1 MKNIVSAIR
10 NFLSPNSLNR
20 TTQVKES
27 EDIWIATYGTLKKD
41 YNNYNIY
48 LTNSTYLGSGIT
60 QDKYPLIIKDMPY
73 LIEELGQGY
82 QVEVDVFKIT
92 QTVLAKLDE
101 FEVHP
106 TWYRRKQIPIQLNGT
121 THSCWLYFSMT
132 EAVGDHALHKS
143 YKQVDGKTYLEES
156 SAASSSEVPVY
167 SVEKE

>member
-143 YKQVDGKTYLEES
+143 YKQVDGKTYLEEI

>member
-1 MKNIVSAIR
+1 MKNIVSTIR
-10 NFLSPNSLNR
+10 NFLSPNSPSR
-20 TTQVKES
+20 ATQVKES

-41 YNNYNIY
+41 YNNYTTY
-48 LTNSTYLGSGIT
+48 LTASTYLGSGTT

-73 LIEELGQGY
+73 LIEELGLGF

-92 QTVLAKLDE
+92 HSVLAKLDE

-106 TWYRRKQIPIQLNGT
+106 TWYRRKQIPIQLKGS

-132 EAVGDHALHKS
+132 ETVGEHSLHKS

-156 SAASSSEVPVY
+156 RIANSSEETVC

>member
-10 NFLSPNSLNR
+10 NFLALNSPHRATLVN
-20 TTQVKES
+20 ES

-41 YNNYNIY
+41 YNNYNVY
-48 LTNSTYLGSGIT
+48 LTTSTYLGSGAT

-73 LIEELGQGY
+73 LIEELGRGY

-92 QTVLAKLDE
+92 HSVLAKLDE

-106 TWYRRKQIPIQLNGT
+106 TWYRRKQIPILLNGS
-121 THSCWLYFSMT
+121 THRCWLYFSMT
-132 EAVGDHALHKS
+132 EAVGEHALHKS

-156 SAASSSEVPVY
+156 TVASSPEATAY